1 MAAISPIS
9 TQTVVV
15 STKSIFTHYSEAID
29 LTGKVNAFAIL
40 NSSNGTRITSNIEY
54 SIDGVAWTMFD
65 DSFSELLVPHRNK
78 VISIQNENI
87 VKMPFIRLS
96 FRIEDMDMVSST
108 ITIDV
113 YGTTDTSAL
122 AAGVYLDGS
131 DFVHITGN
139 GTTVAKTGA
148 GTLHSLLINVSGLLS
163 TRATLYDNTSG
174 SGTVIA
180 VVDTTKASSLFMYN
194 IAFTTGLTI
203 VTSGGAVDL
212 TVTYR

>member
-1 MAAISPIS
+1 MLVNSQVVEVNTRTIFMNYS
-9 TQTVVV
+9 T
-15 STKSIFTHYSEAID
+15 AID
-29 LTGKVNAFAIL
+29 LTGKSNVFVVL
-40 NSSNGTRITSNIEY
+40 NSSNGTKITANIEY
-54 SIDGVAWTMFD
+54 SIDGVTWTMFD
-65 DSFSELLVPHRNK
+65 DLFAELLVPHRNK
-78 VISIQNENI
+78 VIEISDDHIT
-87 VKMPFIRLS
+87 KMPFIRIV
-96 FRIEDMDMVSST
+96 FRIGNLLVENSM
-108 ITIDV
+108 ITISV
-113 YGTTDTSAL
+113 YDAVEPPV
-122 AAGVYLDGS
+122 GVYLDGS

>member
-1 MAAISPIS
+1 MLIN
-9 TQTVVV
+9 TQVVMV
-15 STKSIFTHYSEAID
+15 NTRTRFTNYSEAVD
-29 LTGKVNAFAIL
+29 LTDKSNVFVVL
-40 NSSNGTRITSNIEY
+40 NSDNGTQVTANIEY
-54 SIDGVAWTMFD
+54 STDGVTWALFGDYFD
-65 DSFSELLVPHRNK
+65 IVLIPHMNK
-78 VISIQNENI
+78 VIEVSDEHVI
-87 VKMPFIRLS
+87 KMPFIRIA
-96 FRIEDMDMVSST
+96 FRIKDIVLQDSSVT
-108 ITIDV
+108 MRV
-113 YGTTDTSAL
+113 YDIADPPT
-122 AAGVYLDGS
+122 GVYLDGS

-139 GTTVAKTGA
+139 ATTVAKTGA

-203 VTSGGAVDL
+203 VTTGGAVDL